1 MSYVLCLLRVTI
13 IISDKQSPSCSLLY
27 ADIVIF
33 MLTSVYGNYYLVMGR
48 VCITVNLLIDQNNIL
63 SAISRM
69 TISVVASCFSTPP
82 PPPPR
87 LGGGGG
93 VLACYCSFNGD
104 KEV

>member
-1 MSYVLCLLRVTI
+1 MFFVLVTPVGLLQQG
-13 IISDKQSPSCSLLY
+13 SPLLFQSPSCSLLY

-69 TISVVASCFSTPP
+69 TISVV
-82 PPPPR
+82 
-87 LGGGGG
+87 G
-93 VLACYCSFNGD
+93 
-104 KEV
+104 

>member
-1 MSYVLCLLRVTI
+1 MLRINLFYSILFYSRVTI

-69 TISVVASCFSTPP
+69 PISVV
-82 PPPPR
+82 
-87 LGGGGG
+87 G
-93 VLACYCSFNGD
+93 
-104 KEV
+104 